1 MNISWETFK
10 VHTAHPFG
18 ISRGVKTG
26 EDLVWF
32 RLEHEGIEGW
42 GEAAPQGYYGE
53 SAATVEAALQNSLRA
68 SNKSK
73 IPSDSNRSS
82 VTCGPR

>member
-26 EDLVWF
+26 DDLVWF
-32 RLEHEGIEGW
+32 RVEHEGIEG
-42 GEAAPQGYYGE
+42 GCELVG
-53 SAATVEAALQNSLRA
+53 L
-68 SNKSK
+68 
-73 IPSDSNRSS
+73 
-82 VTCGPR
+82 